1 MSRKNKHIN
10 TIFAHYRDHFMYT
23 IYVRIPFRY
32 ALFGLSFNIRC
43 IAPNTGGQRGPGKLA
58 TAARRLLCRQWKMKP
73 ALSRNTT
80 NAISSILHSELG
92 ELKS

>member
-1 MSRKNKHIN
+1 MPDVTQEQTQKHN
-10 TIFAHYRDHFMYT
+10 LHTLFRSHY
-23 IYVRIPFRY
+23 IYVLIPLRY

-43 IAPNTGGQRGPGKLA
+43 NAPNTGGQRGPGRLA
-58 TAARRLLCRQWKMKP
+58 TAARRLLCRQWKRKP

-92 ELKS
+92 ELDS